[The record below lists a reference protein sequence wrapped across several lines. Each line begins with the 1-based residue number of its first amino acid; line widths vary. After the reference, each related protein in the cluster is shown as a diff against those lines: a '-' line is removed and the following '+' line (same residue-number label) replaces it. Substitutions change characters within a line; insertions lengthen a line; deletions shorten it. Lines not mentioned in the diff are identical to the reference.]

1 MLRTESNQLNCNFG
15 HSAAVSLKVAC
26 SVLSIYLFKQLLPTR
41 KKDFLL
47 ISHTWKKFVETY
59 VENFVPCKKI
69 IICSIL
75 YHHGTCAKVWLI
87 SFTTKEDSLS
97 PWVLKMSPL
106 LSRQFLIFVFTML
119 QKAHRWYFMV
129 FIVFLYILD
138 NLEILIYITRL
149 YLLAFLYYRWKLNGT
164 DVDIGMDFRY
174 SVVEGS
180 LLINNPNKTQDAGT
194 YQCIATNSFG
204 TIVSREARLQFACK

>member
-1 MLRTESNQLNCNFG
+1 M
-15 HSAAVSLKVAC
+15 
-26 SVLSIYLFKQLLPTR
+26 
-41 KKDFLL
+41 
-47 ISHTWKKFVETY
+47 
-59 VENFVPCKKI
+59 ENFVPCKKI

-75 YHHGTCAKVWLI
+75 CHHGTCGKVWWT
-87 SFTTKEDSLS
+87 SFTTQEDSLS

-106 LSRQFLIFVFTML
+106 LNRQFLIFVFTML
-119 QKAHRWYFMV
+119 QEAHRWYFMV
-129 FIVFLYILD
+129 FIVFFLSILD
-138 NLEILIYITRL
+138 NSEILIYITRL

-204 TIVSREARLQFACK
+204 TIVSREAKLQFACK